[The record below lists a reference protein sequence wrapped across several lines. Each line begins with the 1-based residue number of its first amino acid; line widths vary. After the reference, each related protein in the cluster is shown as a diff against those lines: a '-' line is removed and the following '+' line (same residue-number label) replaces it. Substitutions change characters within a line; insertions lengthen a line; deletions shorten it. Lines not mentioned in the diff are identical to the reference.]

1 MDEALK
7 YVILAE
13 FSVTDFLLW
22 VKSGMFVKCAYHVH
36 NIFDFRKENEEVV
49 RLWPFSQHARRS
61 NCVCCPRCQ
70 EDIVRA
76 VAGTAQVAGTD
87 GRRRRRVATHSET
100 TTTIRALGHNTS

>member
-13 FSVTDFLLW
+13 FSETDFLLW

-61 NCVCCPRCQ
+61 NCVCCPRC
-70 EDIVRA
+70 V
-76 VAGTAQVAGTD
+76 T
-87 GRRRRRVATHSET
+87 RRMLSWLSLR
-100 TTTIRALGHNTS
+100 

>member
-13 FSVTDFLLW
+13 FSETNFLLW

-49 RLWPFSQHARRS
+49 RLWPFSQHVRRS
-61 NCVCCPRCQ
+61 NCVCCPRCITRV
-70 EDIVRA
+70 D
-76 VAGTAQVAGTD
+76 QVTCSRPCA
-87 GRRRRRVATHSET
+87 
-100 TTTIRALGHNTS
+100 